1 MPHAPSP
8 HDARKPSDADRFI
21 GRRVRQARR
30 ELGMT
35 QEGLAENLSLTFQQV
50 QKYVSG
56 RSRLSAGRLRE
67 VAVAL
72 GKPVGYFYEP
82 FPVPPAVQDADHA
95 KLRVLK
101 RDAKKLVDSLA
112 SIEDLKVAIH
122 VLTAL
127 GSPPP

>member
-35 QEGLAENLSLTFQQV
+35 QEGLAESLNLTFQQV
-50 QKYVSG
+50 QKYESG

-82 FPVPPAVQDADHA
+82 FPVPPAVPDADHA

-101 RDAKKLVDSLA
+101 QDAKKLVDSLA

-127 GSPPP
+127 RPPPA

>member
-1 MPHAPSP
+1 
-8 HDARKPSDADRFI
+8 
-21 GRRVRQARR
+21 
-30 ELGMT
+30 MT
-35 QEGLAENLSLTFQQV
+35 QEGLAESLSLTFQQV
-50 QKYVSG
+50 QKYESG

-82 FPVPPAVQDADHA
+82 FPVLPAMPDADHA

-112 SIEDLKVAIH
+112 SIDDLKVAIH

-127 GSPPP
+127 GPPPP

>member
-1 MPHAPSP
+1 
-8 HDARKPSDADRFI
+8 
-21 GRRVRQARR
+21 
-30 ELGMT
+30 MT
-35 QEGLAENLSLTFQQV
+35 QEGLAESLSLTFQQV
-50 QKYVSG
+50 QKYESG

-82 FPVPPAVQDADHA
+82 FPVPPAVPDADHA

-101 RDAKKLVDSLA
+101 GDAKKLVDSLA
-112 SIEDLKVAIH
+112 SIDDLKVAIH

-127 GSPPP
+127 GPPPP

>member
-1 MPHAPSP
+1 
-8 HDARKPSDADRFI
+8 
-21 GRRVRQARR
+21 
-30 ELGMT
+30 MT
-35 QEGLAENLSLTFQQV
+35 QEGLAESLSLTFQQV
-50 QKYVSG
+50 QKYESG

-82 FPVPPAVQDADHA
+82 FPVPPAVPDADHA